1 MSQSTK
7 PGVEVQR
14 KAGGTAPSADG
25 RYYVRRHLRIG
36 WWSVFIFL
44 TLGLTLES
52 LLGFKVG
59 WYVDVSSSTR
69 RLLFTLAH
77 AHGTLLGLVHIAF
90 AWSVQQ
96 LPEWEPSH
104 RTLAANCLVAAGV
117 MIPAG
122 FFLGGLWIYAGDPG
136 VGIVLVPVG
145 ALLLGL
151 AVFLTAREASKAK

>member
-1 MSQSTK
+1 MSQPTRTGK
-7 PGVEVQR
+7 ETQR
-14 KAGGTAPSADG
+14 KASGTAPSADG
-25 RYYVRRHLRIG
+25 SFYVHRHLRIG
-36 WWSVFIFL
+36 WWSVFVFL
-44 TLGLTLES
+44 TIGLALES

-59 WYVDVSSSTR
+59 WYVDTSSSTR

-90 AWSVQQ
+90 AWSLLQ
-96 LPEWEPSH
+96 LPDWEPG
-104 RTLAANCLVAAGV
+104 RRALAANCLVVAGV
-117 MIPAG
+117 LIPVG

-151 AVFLTAREASKAK
+151 AVFLTARAASKAK